1 MVMVMTVMMM
11 MAMMV
16 LLLLL
21 LLVVVMI
28 MMRQQHLVS
37 VSFGVF
43 LAPSSAEADLRIT
56 GHEIPTSFMFQ
67 EFSKIVTFE
76 RERGGS
82 GGVAARL
89 GSSN

>member
-16 LLLLL
+16 LLLL